1 MEKIE
6 FEDLGETLKK
16 ARQQKGLSRQDVA
29 KILRKSYSSIE
40 SYEQGA
46 REPQLQTV
54 MDMFSLYGFRI
65 RFLVENRNE
74 Q

>member
-16 ARQQKGLSRQDVA
+16 ARQQKGLSRKDVA
-29 KILRKSYSSIE
+29 RILRKSSSSIE

-54 MDMFSLYGFRI
+54 IDMFSLYGFRV